1 MRKIKEALRLCW
13 DLGLPARQAA
23 RSIGIAASTLS
34 DLLYRAKVAGL
45 TWPLVESLDNQALEA
60 LLYPPPAPS
69 SVQRTAPDME
79 WVHRELTRK
88 RSVTLQLLW
97 MEYKEQHPDGYQYT
111 QFCEHYRRWSKRL
124 DVVMRQPHVAGE
136 KMFVDF
142 SGQTVPVIDPRTGT
156 VSQAEV
162 FVAVLGASNYTY
174 AEVCPSQELEHWLG
188 AHVRALEAFG
198 GVPRVFVPDN
208 LKSAVQRPCR
218 YEPDMNPAYHEL
230 ATHYGAVVIPAR
242 TYKARDKAKV
252 EVGVQIVE
260 RTVLAA
266 LRNRRFFSLT
276 EAQIAIREAVCA
288 LNARSFKRLSGSR
301 QSRFES
307 LDKPALNSL
316 PSSRY
321 EYGTWMKTRLQN
333 DYHLE
338 VAGNHYSVPSELTG
352 QVVEGRVTAKTLEV
366 FFKGRRVASH
376 ILCQGTGHVVTN
388 PLHQPESHRR
398 YAEWTAEKAAVWAVG
413 IGPCMVAFIES
424 VVASKGHPEQAR
436 RACLGIVRLG
446 RSYDRERLESAAT
459 RALAIRS
466 VSYRSL
472 ETILRY
478 DLDKVAV
485 QQAELAGVGNHSN
498 IRGPEYYRSAE
509 ARPC

>member
-13 DLGLPARQAA
+13 DLRLPARQAA
-23 RSIGIAASTLS
+23 RSIGVAASTLS
-34 DLLYRAKVAGL
+34 DLLYRAKAAGL
-45 TWPLVESLDNQALEA
+45 TWQLVESLDNQALEA

-69 SVQRTAPDME
+69 SVQRPAPDME

-88 RSVTLQLLW
+88 KSVTLQLLW

-142 SGQTVPVIDPRTGT
+142 AGQTVPVIDPKTGT

-198 GVPRVFVPDN
+198 GVPKVFVPDN
-208 LKSAVQRPCR
+208 LKSAIQRPCR
-218 YEPDMNPAYHEL
+218 YEPDMNPAYYEL

-242 TYKARDKAKV
+242 AYKARDKAKV
-252 EVGVQIVE
+252 EVGVLIVE
-260 RTVLAA
+260 RGVLAA
-266 LRNRRFFSLT
+266 LRKRRFFSLG
-276 EAQIAIREAVCA
+276 EAQTAIWEAVRS
-288 LNARSFKRLSGSR
+288 LNARPFTRLSGSR
-301 QSRFES
+301 QSRFEA
-307 LDKPALNSL
+307 LEKPALNPL
-316 PSSRY
+316 PASRY
-321 EYGTWMKTRLQN
+321 EYGTWMKARVQN

-338 VAGNHYSVPSELTG
+338 VAGNYYSVPSELFG

-376 ILCQGTGHVVTN
+376 TLRQGTGEIVTN
-388 PLHQPESHRR
+388 PLHQPEAHRR
-398 YAEWTAEKAAVWAVG
+398 YAEWTTDKAAAWATG
-413 IGPCMVAFIES
+413 IGPAMVSFVES

-436 RACLGIVRLG
+436 RACLGIVGLG
-446 RSYDRERLESAAT
+446 RSYDRDRLESAAA
-459 RALAIRS
+459 RALAVRS

-472 ETILRY
+472 EMILRY
-478 DLDKVAV
+478 DLDKVAI
-485 QQAELAGVGNHSN
+485 QRAELQGVGNHSN
-498 IRGPEYYRSAE
+498 IRGPEYYRLAE
-509 ARPC
+509 VRPC

>member
-13 DLGLPARQAA
+13 ELRLPGRQAA
-23 RSIGIAASTLS
+23 RSTGMAASTLS
-34 DLLYRAKVAGL
+34 DLLGRAKVAGL
-45 TWPLVESLDNQALEA
+45 SWPLVESLDNQALEA
-60 LLYPPPAPS
+60 LLYPAPAPS
-69 SVQRTAPDME
+69 SVQRPAPDLA
-79 WVHRELTRK
+79 WVHHELTRK
-88 RSVTLQLLW
+88 KSVTLQLLW

-142 SGQTVPVIDPRTGT
+142 AGETVPVIDPGTGT

-174 AEVCPSQELEHWLG
+174 AEVCPSQELAHWLG

-198 GVPRVFVPDN
+198 GVPRMFVPDN
-208 LKSAVQRPCR
+208 LKSAIQRPCR

-242 TYKARDKAKV
+242 AYKARDKAKV
-252 EVGVQIVE
+252 EVGVQVVE

-266 LRNRRFFSLT
+266 LRNRRFLGLD
-276 EAQIAIREAVCA
+276 EAQTAVREAVGA
-288 LNARSFKRLSGSR
+288 LNARPFKRLSGSR
-301 QSRFES
+301 LSRFET
-307 LDKPALNSL
+307 LDRPALNPL
-316 PSSRY
+316 PVIRY
-321 EYGTWMKTRLQN
+321 EYGTWTKERLRN

-352 QVVEGRVTAKTLEV
+352 QVIEGRVTAKTLEV
-366 FFKGRRVASH
+366 FFQGRRVASH
-376 ILCQGTGHVVTN
+376 ALRQGTGQIVTN
-388 PLHQPESHRR
+388 PQHQPESHRR
-398 YAEWTAEKAAVWAVG
+398 YAEWTTDKAAAWAAG
-413 IGPCMVAFIES
+413 IGPRMASFIES

-436 RACLGIVRLG
+436 RACLGIVGLG
-446 RSYDRERLESAAT
+446 RTYERERLESAAA
-459 RALAIRS
+459 RALAIGS
-466 VSYRSL
+466 ASYRSL
-472 ETILRY
+472 EMILRH
-478 DLDKVAV
+478 DLDKAAV
-485 QQAELAGVGNHSN
+485 QRLELAGVGNHRN
-498 IRGPEYYRSAE
+498 IRGPEYYRCTE